1 MEYQHY
7 QTTYD
12 KNDVDDNE
20 FNVHDENILE
30 KSISDNTEEGLNDNH
45 ELSKTPVPETM
56 NDEDSNIDTIEH
68 SKSQV
73 MI

>member
-20 FNVHDENILE
+20 FNVHDEDILE
-30 KSISDNTEEGLNDNH
+30 KSINDNTEEDNH

-56 NDEDSNIDTIEH
+56 NDEDSDIDTIEH
-68 SKSQV
+68 SNSQV
-73 MI
+73 MT

>member
-20 FNVHDENILE
+20 FNVHDEDILE
-30 KSISDNTEEGLNDNH
+30 KSINDNTEE
-45 ELSKTPVPETM
+45 
-56 NDEDSNIDTIEH
+56 
-68 SKSQV
+68 
-73 MI
+73 